1 MNTLV
6 KNILSNGIENCEI
19 TITSNYIFDNNQ
31 KVYIEKEFNNKKIM
45 TKFFIY
51 IKFKIIKIKNE
62 IR

>member
-31 KVYIEKEFNNKKIM
+31 KKYIEKEFNEQKIM
-45 TKFFIY
+45 TKFLSILNL
-51 IKFKIIKIKNE
+51 KL
-62 IR
+62 